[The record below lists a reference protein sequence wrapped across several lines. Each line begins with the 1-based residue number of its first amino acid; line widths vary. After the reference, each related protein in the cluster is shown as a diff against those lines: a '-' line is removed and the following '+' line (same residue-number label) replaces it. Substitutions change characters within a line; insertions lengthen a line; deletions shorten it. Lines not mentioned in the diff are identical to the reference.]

1 MKECKVHLFFLTP
14 CTPWLAALC
23 LVLVLAA
30 QARAFAEAETFG
42 AEPNPTGDPIGGGP
56 GYRRILTTGDFVV
69 RAKAELLA
77 ALRAA
82 KPKQVIFVPDGVE
95 MDVTGLKSVTMP
107 AGVTLASCRGL
118 RGAKGG
124 TLFSNDLTTAPLFV
138 TGGDEVRLTGL
149 NLRGPDPERSDQER
163 TKPESSLIT
172 TTHYGLEVDNCE
184 VSAWSY
190 AGICPRRGATHVYVH
205 HNFIH
210 HCQRAG
216 LGYGVSLDQA
226 DALIEANIFDW
237 CRHHI
242 AATGAPGTS
251 YEARY
256 NIVLTNASSHYF
268 DMHGGRDRGDGT
280 DIAGDW
286 MKVHH
291 NTFQGL
297 GQRAIVIRGTPSQLA
312 HVHHNWFWNPDVTFA
327 VKSPGNTLVERNAFG
342 KEKTIK

>member
-1 MKECKVHLFFLTP
+1 
-14 CTPWLAALC
+14 
-23 LVLVLAA
+23 
-30 QARAFAEAETFG
+30 
-42 AEPNPTGDPIGGGP
+42 
-56 GYRRILTTGDFVV
+56 
-69 RAKAELLA
+69 
-77 ALRAA
+77 
-82 KPKQVIFVPDGVE
+82 
-95 MDVTGLKSVTMP
+95 
-107 AGVTLASCRGL
+107 VTLASCRGL

-190 AGICPRRGATHVYVH
+190 AGICPRHGATHVYVH

-280 DIAGDW
+280 DSAGDW
-286 MKVHH
+286 VKVHH

-297 GQRAIVIRGTPSQLA
+297 DQKAVVIRGTPNQLA
-312 HVHHNWFWNPDVTFA
+312 HVHHNWFWNRDVTRAA
-327 VKSPGNTLVERNAFG
+327 VSTGNMLVERNAFG

>member
-1 MKECKVHLFFLTP
+1 
-14 CTPWLAALC
+14 
-23 LVLVLAA
+23 
-30 QARAFAEAETFG
+30 
-42 AEPNPTGDPIGGGP
+42 
-56 GYRRILTTGDFVV
+56 
-69 RAKAELLA
+69 
-77 ALRAA
+77 
-82 KPKQVIFVPDGVE
+82 
-95 MDVTGLKSVTMP
+95 
-107 AGVTLASCRGL
+107 
-118 RGAKGG
+118 
-124 TLFSNDLTTAPLFV
+124 
-138 TGGDEVRLTGL
+138 
-149 NLRGPDPERSDQER
+149 
-163 TKPESSLIT
+163 
-172 TTHYGLEVDNCE
+172 
-184 VSAWSY
+184 
-190 AGICPRRGATHVYVH
+190 VYVH

-280 DIAGDW
+280 GIAGDW

-297 GQRAIVIRGTPSQLA
+297 DQKAVVIRGTPNQPA
-312 HVHHNWFWNPDVTFA
+312 YIHHNWFWNPDVSRAA
-327 VKSPGNTLVERNAFG
+327 VSSGNMVVERNAFG
-342 KEKTIK
+342 KEKIVK